1 MKTSTM
7 PLNTP
12 SDLQSIVQSK
22 VQTNRLLLIVAAF
35 HIAIIAT
42 SNYLVQLP
50 FEIFGFHT
58 TWGAFSFP
66 FVFLATD
73 LTVRLFGSQMARQ
86 IVLRVMFPALLI
98 SYVASVAFFEGQ
110 YVGME
115 GFNEF
120 NTFVARIALA
130 SFIAYLFGQFLDIT
144 IFSKLR
150 QVKNWWIAPAAS
162 TVLGNLVDTM
172 LFFSIAFYASA
183 DPFMAAN
190 WQEIAWVDYAF
201 KIVISLAFFLPL
213 YGILLK
219 YLTAKLMDMTSE
231 KAKTQSA

>member
-1 MKTSTM
+1 M
-7 PLNTP
+7 
-12 SDLQSIVQSK
+12 QSK

-86 IVLRVMFPALLI
+86 IVLRVMLPALLI
-98 SYVASVAFFEGQ
+98 SYVASVAFYQGK

-115 GFNEF
+115 GFTEF
-120 NTFVARIALA
+120 NTFVARIAVA
-130 SFIAYLFGQFLDIT
+130 SFVAYLFGQFLDIT
-144 IFSKLR
+144 VFNKLR
-150 QVKNWWIAPAAS
+150 EVKNWWIAPAAS
-162 TVLGNLVDTM
+162 TVFGNLIDTM
-172 LFFSIAFYASA
+172 LFFSIAFFASS

-201 KIVISLAFFLPL
+201 KIAISLAFFLPL

-219 YLTAKLMDMTSE
+219 VMTAKLISITGEDPLAQ
-231 KAKTQSA
+231 KA

>member
-1 MKTSTM
+1 MNLSTA
-7 PLNTP
+7 
-12 SDLQSIVQSK
+12 QSK
-22 VQTNRLLLIVAAF
+22 VQTKRLLLIVAAF

-73 LTVRLFGSQMARQ
+73 LTVRLFGSKMARQ

-98 SYVASVAFFEGQ
+98 SYIASVMFYEGS
-110 YVGME
+110 YVGMQ

-120 NTFVARIALA
+120 NTFVARIAVA
-130 SFIAYLFGQFLDIT
+130 SFVAYLFGQFLDIT
-144 IFSKLR
+144 VFNKLR
-150 QVKNWWIAPAAS
+150 EVKNWWLAPAAS
-162 TVLGNLVDTM
+162 TVFGNLIDTM
-172 LFFSIAFYASA
+172 LFFSIAFFAST

-201 KIVISLAFFLPL
+201 KIAISLVFFLPL

-219 YLTAKLMDMTSE
+219 YMTTKLIAITGE
-231 KAKTQSA
+231 EPELQKI